1 MKVPTVQR
9 EGTRESHGP
18 EQIRSLRAARR
29 VSKAEAGVGVVLS
42 QRAGPSMVQSLFTQ
56 GAAPG
61 WNVGPQR
68 NEKDMGDRVVL
79 CRIWD
84 PKKVRRAPTDKS
96 GDSPE

>member
-1 MKVPTVQR
+1 M
-9 EGTRESHGP
+9 
-18 EQIRSLRAARR
+18 
-29 VSKAEAGVGVVLS
+29 GVVLS
-42 QRAGPSMVQSLFTQ
+42 QRAGPSMVQRLFTQ

-84 PKKVRRAPTDKS
+84 PKKVRRVPTDKN
-96 GDSPE
+96 GDSPEEDFRAWVKCGEHTH